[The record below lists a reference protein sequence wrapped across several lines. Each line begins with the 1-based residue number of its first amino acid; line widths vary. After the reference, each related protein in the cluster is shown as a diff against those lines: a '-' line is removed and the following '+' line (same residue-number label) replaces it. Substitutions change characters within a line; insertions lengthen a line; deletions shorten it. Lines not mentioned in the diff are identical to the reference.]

1 MNILAIVQAR
11 SNSTRFPNK
20 VTQTIQGE
28 SLLEIQMKR
37 MLKSKHIEKFI
48 IATTDSSVDDA
59 ICEIAQK
66 MNLSFYRGSEE
77 NVLDRFYQ
85 SAKDIKPN
93 YIVRLTADCPLIDA
107 QLIDELIENALSQNA
122 KYGAN
127 CLTPIYP
134 DGQDAEIFTF
144 ELLKEAAQ
152 KATTVTQKE
161 HVTPYISQKVKKS
174 TNKSDFYE
182 VKSNHNYGHIRMTV
196 DTKEDF
202 LLIEKLIEHLGT
214 EATWQ
219 EYANLIESDKKISS
233 INSFIMR
240 NEGAL
245 SSEKKDIYAR
255 YTNSNEFLNR
265 ALKTIPLGSQT
276 FSKSKTQLPMGVSP
290 FFASKAEG
298 VYMWDVDGNKYL
310 DFISGLLSIN
320 LGYKDFDVLEAVKK
334 QLEIGTI
341 FSLPHELEF
350 LVAEKLCEMIPCAE
364 MVRFGKNGS
373 DATAGAIRIARAYT
387 QKDHVLVCGYHGW
400 QDWYIGTTTRSLGV
414 PQSVKELSHQFVYN
428 DIESLEKLMQE
439 YKGKIAAVIMEPS
452 NVVAPKDGFLEK
464 VKEITHQNDALLIF
478 DETITGFRFSAGGAQ
493 ELYNVIPDL
502 ATFGKGM
509 ANGYPLSAVVG
520 RKEVMKFMEDIF
532 FSSTFGGETLSLAA
546 SLATMTKIQTQP
558 VIAHVNKIGTM
569 IMEKLQKM
577 IEEVEM
583 QDIFGVDGHPSWSF
597 FLIKDTE
604 NYWKIK
610 TLFIQEMF
618 ANNIYNLGT
627 HNITY
632 AHQEEHVEEL
642 MRVYSLFFDKMK
654 QSKKYGIDK
663 FLFAETIIPLFK
675 VR

>member
-20 VTQTIQGE
+20 VTQTIEGK
-28 SLLEIQMKR
+28 SLLEIQIQR
-37 MLKSKHIEKFI
+37 MLKSKHIEQFI
-48 IATTDSSVDDA
+48 IATTTDAVDDA
-59 ICEIAQK
+59 ICDIAQK
-66 MNLSFYRGSEE
+66 MNVPFFRGSEE

-93 YIVRLTADCPLIDA
+93 YVVRLTGDCPLIDA
-107 QLIDELIENALSQNA
+107 QLIDELIENTLKQDA

-144 ELLKEAAQ
+144 DLLEEANQ
-152 KATTVTQKE
+152 KATTITQKE
-161 HVTPYISQKVKKS
+161 HVTPYISQKAKES
-174 TNKSDFYE
+174 IQKSDFYE
-182 VKSNHNYGHIRMTV
+182 VKSNLDYGHIRMTV

-202 LLIEKLIEHLGT
+202 LLIEKLIERLGT
-214 EATWQ
+214 EATWK
-219 EYANLIESDKKISS
+219 EYTKLIESEKELSS
-233 INSFIMR
+233 INSSSMR

-245 SSEKKDIYAR
+245 SSEKQDIYAR
-255 YTNSNEFLNR
+255 YTNSNEFLER

-298 VYMWDVDGNKYL
+298 AYMWDVDGNKYL
-310 DFISGLLSIN
+310 DFINGLLSIN
-320 LGYKDFDVLEAVKK
+320 LGYKDLDILGAVKK

-341 FSLPHELEF
+341 FSIPHELEF
-350 LVAEKLCEMIPCAE
+350 LVAEKLCEMVPCAE

-373 DATAGAIRIARAYT
+373 DATAGAIRVARAYT

-414 PQSVKELSHQFVYN
+414 PQAVKDLSHQFAYN
-428 DIESLEKLMQE
+428 DIDSLEKLMQE
-439 YKGKIAAVIMEPS
+439 YKGKVAAVIMEPS
-452 NVVAPKDGFLEK
+452 NVVAPKEGFLEK

-493 ELYNVIPDL
+493 ELYGVTPDL

-509 ANGYPLSAVVG
+509 ANGYPLSAVAG
-520 RKEVMKFMEDIF
+520 RRDVMKFMEDIF

-558 VIAHVNKIGTM
+558 VISHINKIGTL
-569 IMEKLQKM
+569 IMEKLEKM

-583 QDIFGVDGHPSWSF
+583 QDIFEVSGHPSWSF
-597 FLIKDTE
+597 FLVKDEE

-610 TLFIQEMF
+610 TLLIQEMF
-618 ANNIYNLGT
+618 ANNIYYLGT
-627 HNITY
+627 HNVTY
-632 AHQEEHVEEL
+632 AHTEQHVEDL
-642 MRVYSLFFDKMK
+642 MKGYRIFFDKMK
-654 QSKKYGIDK
+654 QSQMYGIDK
-663 FLFAETIIPLFK
+663 FLFTKPLVPLFK